1 MIFHEAGLT
10 GAYIVELQS
19 FVDERGQF
27 ARAWCRDEFARQGI
41 DVELVQGNVSINPAP
56 GTLRGM
62 HYQVEPHG
70 EAKLVRCVRGA
81 IYDVIV
87 DFNPGS
93 PTFLKWIG
101 VGLSPTNQ
109 RMLFVPAGFA
119 HGFQTLMED
128 SEVNYLVSH
137 PYVATAARGLR
148 FDDPALGI
156 VWPEPVSRISRA
168 DRSWPLL
175 DVETV
180 AAGRMADLAACR
192 AA

>member
-1 MIFHEAGLT
+1 
-10 GAYIVELQS
+10 
-19 FVDERGQF
+19 
-27 ARAWCRDEFARQGI
+27 
-41 DVELVQGNVSINPAP
+41 
-56 GTLRGM
+56 
-62 HYQVEPHG
+62 
-70 EAKLVRCVRGA
+70 VRGA

-101 VGLSPTNQ
+101 VELSPTGR

-119 HGFQTLMED
+119 HGFQTLIEE

-156 VWPEPVSRISRA
+156 VWPEPVSCTSRA
-168 DRSWPLL
+168 DRSWPRL
-175 DVETV
+175 DVESV
-180 AAGRMADLAACR
+180 AAGRMGRPGRLSSR
-192 AA
+192 LMR